1 MIAGILIK
9 SLVLV
14 PPQAGGRGPVSRPA
28 TPDTPDTRPDTR
40 PVP

>member
-14 PPQAGGRGPVSRPA
+14 LTQAGGQGTVS
-28 TPDTPDTRPDTR
+28 RPDTR